1 MPSNGESLGGDI
13 ISPLVGQAAD
23 RRLAWRIG
31 NSTCSKLLDS
41 FGGGVGRV
49 VWQVEEHLF
58 AMGCLLLGPS
68 AKVVQ
73 GRRSKISLGVV
84 RCLLEEVSFVLYQD
98 LI

>member
-13 ISPLVGQAAD
+13 VSPLVGQAAD

-49 VWQVEEHLF
+49 VWQVEGHSS
-58 AMGCLLLGPS
+58 AMRCLLLGLS
-68 AKVVQ
+68 TKMVKGLTSKV
-73 GRRSKISLGVV
+73 GLGVV
-84 RCLLEEVSFVLYQD
+84 HCLLEEVG
-98 LI
+98 